1 LDSIA
6 TRYINFTFSDD
17 KPDKPD
23 KPINKSTDQQVN
35 NKMAFEVEGRLH
47 RIFPTEQKSASFSAR
62 EFVLEVPDGNYP
74 QLIKFQTVQDKCAQL
89 DHYREGERVKV
100 SFDLRGRE
108 WNGKFLTNLNAW
120 RIDRGSAEMGA
131 ATAAA
136 HKTRR
141 RTIFRPIRSRII
153 RMRPRRREQGE
164 TWMICLSKSD
174 NSIYILLP
182 DFLRLFLRN
191 LQINQIL

>member
-6 TRYINFTFSDD
+6 TRYINFTFSAD
-17 KPDKPD
+17 KSDKPD

-120 RIDRGSAEMGA
+120 RIDRGSAEEDGGGNGGGA
-131 ATAAA
+131 QNTAAHNFPA
-136 HKTRR
+136 DPFPNYTDAPPA
-141 RTIFRPIRSRII
+141 TGTGGN
-153 RMRPRRREQGE
+153 M
-164 TWMICLSKSD
+164 D
-174 NSIYILLP
+174 DLP
-182 DFLRLFLRN
+182 F
-191 LQINQIL
+191 